1 MVKCLSIM
9 QETWVQS
16 LGTLVS
22 CFGRWIL
29 YQLRHQGSNDVG
41 IHPKQMET
49 MDPDRAGKCKGP
61 EEGRRQQS
69 PPAQIP
75 LGLGLW
81 PEDLVSPSGPVGT
94 QNTVVFNKH
103 FNAFF
108 KKKKKKKK
116 KAGKYIINQNYSRCS
131 DAVCY
136 FWLSVRLFWIPMV
149 EAEAHPSNTGC
160 LLYALLPN
168 PNLHSLYAPLLEL
181 DTEYQERHLF

>member
-1 MVKCLSIM
+1 
-9 QETWVQS
+9 
-16 LGTLVS
+16 
-22 CFGRWIL
+22 
-29 YQLRHQGSNDVG
+29 
-41 IHPKQMET
+41 MET
-49 MDPDRAGKCKGP
+49 MDPDSAGKCKGP

-160 LLYALLPN
+160 LLSPEDPDENKRNTLTVFSRQGRFNINNLPLHVFSKKN
-168 PNLHSLYAPLLEL
+168 PFIIFIS
-181 DTEYQERHLF
+181 DTVFMDFLAAGPIRANVTTRW